1 MLVLQ
6 HLQSLKLNKASQTVR
21 ESSTRFD
28 RSSQAPFLNKHSDS
42 NSTIERD
49 PCGFRSHILC
59 VINIHYKAKNFKTTA
74 TYSN

>member
-59 VINIHYKAKNFKTTA
+59 VIHYKAKSFKTTA